1 MGSMAWF
8 VNHVEGPQAP
18 PSMKLPDS
26 LPWPSHPLIPSRYG
40 PDAEEVSLHSMN
52 AAGYT
57 AEAAFAGEGRMQLRP
72 LWGVL

>member
-1 MGSMAWF
+1 
-8 VNHVEGPQAP
+8 
-18 PSMKLPDS
+18 MKLPDS